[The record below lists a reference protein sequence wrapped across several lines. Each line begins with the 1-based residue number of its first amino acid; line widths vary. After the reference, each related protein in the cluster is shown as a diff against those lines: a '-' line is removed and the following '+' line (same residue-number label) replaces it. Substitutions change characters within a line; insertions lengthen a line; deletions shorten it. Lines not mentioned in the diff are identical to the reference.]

1 MKNEDLMDRIV
12 SLAKRRGFIWQG
24 SEVYGGMRGTWDYG
38 PLGLALKRKIMN
50 EWWEFFVENRE
61 DMFGVDAAIIM
72 NPKVWKASGHAATF
86 ADPLVEDL
94 KTGERYRA
102 DHLLKDA
109 GIEAEGLSNEKITE
123 IIREKGLK
131 SPKGNDLSD
140 VRSFNMMFQTN
151 VGAVVNEN
159 SVAYLRPETA
169 QGIFTN
175 YKNVV
180 DAFYPSLPFGL
191 AQQGKAFRNEI
202 SPRDFVFRS
211 REFEQ
216 MEIEYFVKP
225 ENWESEFEKLLQLV
239 REFLTEKMGL
249 PKESLFE
256 LEVPAE
262 DRAHYSKRTVDF
274 EFNYLIGKEELM
286 GIAYRTD
293 FDLGNIQRASGKSME
308 YTDKQTREKFIPH
321 VIEPSFG
328 VERLL
333 MAVLSNAYTEVE
345 SEGKTRT
352 YLALPENLAPTKIIV
367 APLLKNKEALVEK
380 AREVYSELRK
390 KYKNVEFDLSGK
402 VGKVYAKADEIGV
415 PKVVVI
421 DFETVEGDGLVSV
434 RNRDDA
440 SQIRVKSSEI

>member
-421 DFETVEGDGLVSV
+421 DFETVDGDGLVSV